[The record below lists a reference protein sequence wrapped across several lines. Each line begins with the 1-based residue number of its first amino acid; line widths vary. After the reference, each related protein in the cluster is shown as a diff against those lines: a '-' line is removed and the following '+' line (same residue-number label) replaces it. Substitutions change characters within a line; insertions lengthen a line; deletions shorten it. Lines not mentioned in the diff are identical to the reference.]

1 MSSNPIVVVGRN
13 EPCPCGSGLRFKEC
27 HGSIA
32 APRDAATAPAGFDA
46 SQALASASS
55 CLASSDLAGAASFAG
70 QVLDAIP
77 RHPVALRILG
87 RCDYEHGD
95 PGAGLAKLLA
105 AARSMQSVS
114 VDAASQY
121 AIWNDLGF
129 FFAQALSGMDVQF
142 AIAKRAE
149 YAGAQSEAQG
159 IDAAPLVSVVVL
171 ASNDVER
178 VRQSI
183 ESVLAQSY
191 RRLELV
197 VVDDGRS
204 AEVDALVASKLVSC
218 PLPTIRRR
226 VFQTEAR
233 PTPLMAAE
241 RANVGVRASSGEYV
255 AVLDAGDTFSTDRIG
270 AMVARIAGR
279 RRMWGFSNVE
289 FATAVGGVLR
299 LGEHPVATAI
309 TELLSGIAEADTV
322 GFALIHQTFVAAA
335 MGNLFFARELFDA
348 LDGFSGP
355 DEVCA
360 WNFALRALWR
370 DEPVFV
376 ASTRFI
382 HRIGDQ
388 DASPSAQMKREGEQ
402 LAMFRD
408 YYEIA
413 ACDVVAPN
421 RFAPS
426 LAHWRHHFL
435 KTPFQI
441 GHVLAFS
448 LDRLDALGAAIL
460 AKLEEGAN
468 APALPGLNLVGF
480 VFGEFGLAENLR
492 ALANACLVG
501 DIPFAIKDV
510 DLRLKTRQADRSL
523 ASHVRDDLQ
532 YKCSVF
538 CMNPDLLK
546 PMRRLMLARG
556 GVRRHNVGFWFWEL
570 EQIPSQWQYG
580 IDAVDEVWVATEF
593 IAEAMRRATSK
604 PVIKIPT
611 PIEVRN
617 GGLYSRAD
625 FGLPEGRFLFLFSF
639 DFNSFVARKN
649 PEGAISAFKR
659 AFADRKSDV
668 GLVIKAINGANK
680 PAKLR
685 EIRDL
690 IGDDSRI
697 VVLDRF
703 LTRDQVFGLQN
714 VVDAYVS
721 LHRAEGLGLGLAESM
736 YLGKPVIGTG
746 YSGNLE
752 FMNEDNSC
760 LVGYRLVP
768 VVKGEYLYDDDRYR
782 WAEPDVDHAA
792 RWMRVLVDD
801 PAFRE
806 SIARR
811 AQADMRAKFNPA
823 NTAALIRQRLQQIG
837 AL

>member
-1 MSSNPIVVVGRN
+1 MLVGRN

-32 APRDAATAPAGFDA
+32 PPRDATSPAGFDA
-46 SQALASASS
+46 GQALAAASA
-55 CLASSDLAGAASFAG
+55 CLASSDLDGAASHAG

-77 RHPVALRILG
+77 GHPVALRILG
-87 RCDYEHGD
+87 RCDYERGD
-95 PGAGLAKLLA
+95 PGAGLRKLLT
-105 AARSMQSVS
+105 AARSMRSVS
-114 VDAASQY
+114 VDAASQF

-129 FFAQALSGMDVQF
+129 LFAQTLSGMDVQF
-142 AIAKRAE
+142 AIAGRAE
-149 YAGAQSEAQG
+149 YASAQSKAQAL
-159 IDAAPLVSVVVL
+159 DTAPLVSVVVL

-191 RRLELV
+191 KRLELV
-197 VVDDGRS
+197 VVDDGQS
-204 AEVDALVASKLVSC
+204 AEVAAFVESMLASCLLPATSQRVSRSDESTA
-218 PLPTIRRR
+218 PLI
-226 VFQTEAR
+226 
-233 PTPLMAAE
+233 AAG
-241 RANVGVRASSGEYV
+241 RANAGVRASSGEFV
-255 AVLDAGDTFSTDRIG
+255 AVLDAGDRFSADRID
-270 AMVARIAGR
+270 AMVGEIAGR
-279 RRMWGFSNVE
+279 RRRWGFSNVE
-289 FATAVGGVLR
+289 FITAAGDTLQ
-299 LGEHPVATAI
+299 LGEHPVATA
-309 TELLSGIAEADTV
+309 TAELLSGIAESDTV

-335 MGNLFFARELFDA
+335 LGNLFFARELFDA

-376 ASTRFI
+376 ASARFI
-382 HRIGDQ
+382 HSIGDQ
-388 DASPSAQMKREGEQ
+388 DASPSAQMKREGAQ
-402 LAMFRD
+402 LAMFRA

-413 ACDVVAPN
+413 GGDAIAPN

-426 LAHWRHHFL
+426 LGHWRYHFL

-448 LDRLDALGAAIL
+448 LDRLDALAGAIL
-460 AKLEEGAN
+460 SKLENSAT
-468 APALPGLNLVGF
+468 APVLPGLNLVGF

-523 ASHVRDDLQ
+523 ARHVFDDLR

-546 PMRRLMLARG
+546 PMRRLMLPHR

-580 IDAVDEVWVATEF
+580 IDAIDEIWVATEF

-611 PIEVRN
+611 PIEVRIA
-617 GGLYSRAD
+617 GSHTRAD

-659 AFADRKSDV
+659 AFGGERNDV
-668 GLVIKAINGANK
+668 GLVVKAINGANK
-680 PAKLR
+680 PAKLA
-685 EIRDL
+685 EIREL

-697 VVLDRF
+697 VVLDHF
-703 LTRDQVFGLQN
+703 LTRDQVFDLQN

-752 FMNEDNSC
+752 FMNDDNSC

-768 VVKGEYLYDDDRYR
+768 VVKGEYLYDDERYR
-782 WAEPDVDHAA
+782 WAEPDVDQAA
-792 RWMRVLVDD
+792 RWMKVLVDD
-801 PAFRE
+801 QAFRE
-806 SIARR
+806 RIARR
-811 AQADMRAKFNPA
+811 AQADMRAKFSPA